1 MDRHV
6 MKKKKFYLYKK
17 GVVLCLITIIQRK
30 CDKIVMKKQ
39 ENDEQMEKKFAIVKN
54 GAKMEEKAKDTMGGG
69 RMQYEG
75 QICRAPMERGSYM
88 LPVAVGCSYNA
99 CKFCTLFK
107 HLQYREL
114 PIAQIEEE
122 LQRVKGLNGRPR
134 RVFLGDG
141 NAFGMKT
148 ERLLK
153 ILKLV
158 REYFPDVAEV
168 NMDATVTNIQEKS
181 DVELKK
187 LWEAGVRHL
196 YLGIESGLPDVL
208 EWMHK
213 DHTLEEAYTAID
225 RIKRAGMIY
234 DAHIMTGVAGRGR
247 GTENAEKTAEFLN
260 VTRPRHVIN
269 FSMFLHQEAPLY
281 RDIEQGNF
289 LPADE
294 LENLLEEKCLLEH
307 LQMDGLKYDGFHDF
321 VQFRV
326 RGTFPED
333 REKMLRKV
341 EEAIEKNKKEKPV
354 FAVI

>member
-234 DAHIMTGVAGRGR
+234 DAHIMTGVAGSGR
-247 GTENAEKTAEFLN
+247 GMENAEKTAEFLN
-260 VTRPRHVIN
+260 ATN
-269 FSMFLHQEAPLY
+269 
-281 RDIEQGNF
+281 
-289 LPADE
+289 
-294 LENLLEEKCLLEH
+294 
-307 LQMDGLKYDGFHDF
+307 
-321 VQFRV
+321 
-326 RGTFPED
+326 RG
-333 REKMLRKV
+333 M
-341 EEAIEKNKKEKPV
+341 
-354 FAVI
+354 

>member
-1 MDRHV
+1 M
-6 MKKKKFYLYKK
+6 
-17 GVVLCLITIIQRK
+17 
-30 CDKIVMKKQ
+30 
-39 ENDEQMEKKFAIVKN
+39 
-54 GAKMEEKAKDTMGGG
+54 
-69 RMQYEG
+69 
-75 QICRAPMERGSYM
+75 
-88 LPVAVGCSYNA
+88 
-99 CKFCTLFK
+99 
-107 HLQYREL
+107 
-114 PIAQIEEE
+114 
-122 LQRVKGLNGRPR
+122 QRVKGLNGRPR

-247 GTENAEKTAEFLN
+247 GTEN
-260 VTRPRHVIN
+260 
-269 FSMFLHQEAPLY
+269 
-281 RDIEQGNF
+281 
-289 LPADE
+289 
-294 LENLLEEKCLLEH
+294 
-307 LQMDGLKYDGFHDF
+307 
-321 VQFRV
+321 
-326 RGTFPED
+326 
-333 REKMLRKV
+333 
-341 EEAIEKNKKEKPV
+341 V
-354 FAVI
+354 FWNICRWMG